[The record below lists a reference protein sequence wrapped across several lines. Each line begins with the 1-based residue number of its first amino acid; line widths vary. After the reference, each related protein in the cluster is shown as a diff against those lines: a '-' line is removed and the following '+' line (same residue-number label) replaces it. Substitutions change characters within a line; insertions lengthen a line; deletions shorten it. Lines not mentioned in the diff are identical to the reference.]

1 MKNSARGIFE
11 VVYFVLGGLLLFIA
25 IDVVRDSGFSESWY
39 YFLFSLLAFVMYFYR
54 RSGRLKGK

>member
-11 VVYFVLGGLLLFIA
+11 VVYFVLGGLLLFMA

>member
-1 MKNSARGIFE
+1 MNRARGIFE

-25 IDVVRDSGFSESWY
+25 IDVVLESGFSDSWY

-54 RSGRLKGK
+54 RSGRLKGR

>member
-1 MKNSARGIFE
+1 MNKARGIFE

-25 IDVVRDSGFSESWY
+25 VDVVRESGFSESWY

-54 RSGRLKGK
+54 RSGRLKSK

>member
-1 MKNSARGIFE
+1 MMNRARGIFE

-25 IDVVRDSGFSESWY
+25 IDVVLESGFSDSWY

-54 RSGRLKGK
+54 RSGRLKGR

>member
-1 MKNSARGIFE
+1 MRNSARGIFE
-11 VVYFVLGGLLLFIA
+11 VVYFVLGGLLLFMA
-25 IDVVRDSGFSESWY
+25 IDVARDSGFADSWY